1 MNHDASNF
9 INFVSDEESVFE
21 HFDVTGLSVVQ
32 FSRRRPIMSNAR
44 VEDMQ
49 HGLVFF
55 GSNRYG
61 NQDIELYNLDIF
73 NVSPIKRL

>member
-1 MNHDASNF
+1 M
-9 INFVSDEESVFE
+9 SDDESVFE

-44 VEDMQ
+44 VEGMQ

-55 GSNRYG
+55 GSTRYG